1 MSANALTSEART
13 MQLLKHET
21 KIPLPDVFDF
31 SSTIEN
37 ELRCPYIIMSFIRGV
52 SLYDV
57 WFERNP
63 GNPDVV
69 RDRRTRALK
78 GVAAATVQL
87 ENFRS
92 KEVELSF
99 SI

>member
-21 KIPLPDVFDF
+21 TIPLPDVFDF

-57 WFERNP
+57 WFE
-63 GNPDVV
+63 GTQATLMWSVIAEL
-69 RDRRTRALK
+69 AL
-78 GVAAATVQL
+78 
-87 ENFRS
+87 
-92 KEVELSF
+92 
-99 SI
+99 